1 MMNIIRILIAEDHAM
16 VREGLKL
23 LISSQPHLQVI
34 GEAENGQVAVE
45 RARELMPD
53 IVLMDVSMPEMN
65 GLKATEKLHQECPHV
80 KVLALTRHKDQGYL
94 QEVIRAGAAGYV
106 LKQNT
111 AAELIH
117 AIDAVASGG
126 NYLDPAIAGKLIG
139 RYVGVQA
146 KTNSEMHG
154 ELSPRE
160 AEVLRLIA
168 WGYSNKEIAARID
181 ISIKTVEAHK
191 ANASRKLGLHSR
203 IDIVRFA
210 FLQGWL
216 DEN

>member
-1 MMNIIRILIAEDHAM
+1 MNKIRVLLAEDHAM

-23 LISSQPHLQVI
+23 LIDSQPNMQVI
-34 GEAENGQVAVE
+34 AEAENGQTTVE
-45 RARELMPD
+45 LALELLPE
-53 IVLMDVSMPEMN
+53 IVLMDISLPELN
-65 GLKATEKLHQECPHV
+65 GLKATEKIRQECPQI

-94 QEVIRAGAAGYV
+94 LEIMRAGAAGYV

-117 AIDAVASGG
+117 AIQVVASGG
-126 NYLDPAIAGKLIG
+126 NYLDPAIAGKFIG
-139 RYVGVQA
+139 RYLGGQA
-146 KTNSEMHG
+146 KASSESHG
-154 ELSPRE
+154 DLSPRE

-168 WGYSNKEIAARID
+168 WGYSNKEIAARLE

-191 ANASRKLGLHSR
+191 ANSSRKLGLQSR

-216 DEN
+216 EEN

>member
-1 MMNIIRILIAEDHAM
+1 MNKIRILIAEDHAM
-16 VREGLKL
+16 VREGLKV
-23 LISSQPHLQVI
+23 LIDSQPHLQVI
-34 GEAENGQVAVE
+34 GEAENGQAAVE
-45 RARELMPD
+45 LSRELEPD

-65 GLKATEKLHQECPHV
+65 GLKATERLRQECPHI
-80 KVLALTRHKDQGYL
+80 KILALSRHKDHGYSH
-94 QEVIRAGAAGYV
+94 EMMRAGAAGYV

-117 AIDAVASGG
+117 AIDAVAAGG
-126 NYLDPAIAGKLIG
+126 NYLDPAITGKFIERYIG
-139 RYVGVQA
+139 GQA
-146 KTNSEMHG
+146 KTNGEPQG

-168 WGYSNKEIAARID
+168 CGYSNKEIAARLE

-191 ANASRKLGLHSR
+191 ANSSRKLGLHSR

>member
-1 MMNIIRILIAEDHAM
+1 MNKIRILIAEDHAM
-16 VREGLKL
+16 VRQGLKL
-23 LISSQPHLQVI
+23 LIDSQPHLQVI
-34 GEAENGQVAVE
+34 GEAETGQAAVE
-45 RARELMPD
+45 RSQELMPD
-53 IVLMDVSMPEMN
+53 IVLMDVSMSEMN
-65 GLKATEKLHQECPHV
+65 GLKATERIRRECPHI

-94 QEVIRAGAAGYV
+94 HEMMRAGAAGYV
-106 LKQNT
+106 LKQNS

-117 AIDAVASGG
+117 AIDAVAAGG

-139 RYVGVQA
+139 RYLGGQA
-146 KTNSEMHG
+146 KMNSETQG

-168 WGYSNKEIAARID
+168 WGYSNKEIAAQLE

-191 ANASRKLGLHSR
+191 ANSSRKLGLQSR

-216 DEN
+216 EEN

>member
-1 MMNIIRILIAEDHAM
+1 MKKIRILLAEDHAM

-23 LISSQPHLQVI
+23 LIDSQPHMQVI
-34 GEAENGQVAVE
+34 GEAENGQAAVE
-45 RARELMPD
+45 RSQELMPD
-53 IVLMDVSMPEMN
+53 IVLMDVSLPEMN
-65 GLKATEKLHQECPHV
+65 GLKATEKLRRECPHI
-80 KVLALTRHKDQGYL
+80 KVVALTRHKDQGYL
-94 QEVIRAGAAGYV
+94 HEVMRAGAAGYV

-111 AAELIH
+111 AGELIH
-117 AIDAVASGG
+117 AIEAVASGG
-126 NYLDPAIAGKLIG
+126 NYLDPAIAGKLIE
-139 RYVGVQA
+139 RYIGGQA
-146 KTNSEMHG
+146 KMNSETQG

-168 WGYSNKEIAARID
+168 WGYSNKEIAARLD

-191 ANASRKLGLHSR
+191 AKSSRKLGLQSR

>member
-1 MMNIIRILIAEDHAM
+1 MKKIRILLAEDHAM

-23 LISSQPHLQVI
+23 LIDSQPNMQVI
-34 GEAENGQVAVE
+34 GEAENGQAAVE
-45 RARELMPD
+45 RSQQLMPD
-53 IVLMDVSMPEMN
+53 IVLMDVSLPEMN
-65 GLKATEKLHQECPHV
+65 GLKATEKLRRECPHI
-80 KVLALTRHKDQGYL
+80 KVVALTRHKDQGYL
-94 QEVIRAGAAGYV
+94 HEVMRAGAAGYV

-111 AAELIH
+111 AGELIH
-117 AIDAVASGG
+117 AIEAVAAGG
-126 NYLDPAIAGKLIG
+126 NYLDPAIAGKLIE
-139 RYVGVQA
+139 RYIGGQA
-146 KTNSEMHG
+146 KMNSETQG

-168 WGYSNKEIAARID
+168 WGYSNKEIAARLD

-191 ANASRKLGLHSR
+191 AKSSRKLGLQSR

>member
-1 MMNIIRILIAEDHAM
+1 MNIIRILIAEDHAM

-23 LISSQPHLQVI
+23 LIDSQPHLQVI

-65 GLKATEKLHQECPHV
+65 GLKATEKLRQECPHV
-80 KVLALTRHKDQGYL
+80 KVLVLTRHKDQGYL
-94 QEVIRAGAAGYV
+94 QEVMRAGAAGYV

-126 NYLDPAIAGKLIG
+126 NYLDPAIAGKLIE
-139 RYVGVQA
+139 RYIGGHA
-146 KTNSEMHG
+146 KMNAETPG

-191 ANASRKLGLHSR
+191 ANASRKLALQSR

>member
-1 MMNIIRILIAEDHAM
+1 MNKIRILIAEDHAM
-16 VREGLKL
+16 VREGLKM
-23 LISSQPHLQVI
+23 LIDSQPHMQIV
-34 GEAENGQVAVE
+34 GEAENGQAAVE
-45 RARELMPD
+45 RSRELMPD

-65 GLKATEKLHQECPHV
+65 GLKATEKLRQECPRI
-80 KVLALTRHKDQGYL
+80 KVLALTRHKEQGYL
-94 QEVIRAGAAGYV
+94 HEVMRAGAAGYV

-117 AIDAVASGG
+117 AIEAVASGG
-126 NYLDPAIAGKLIG
+126 KYLDPAIAGKLIG
-139 RYVGVQA
+139 RYIRGQA
-146 KTNSEMHG
+146 KMNLETQG

-168 WGYSNKEIAARID
+168 CGYSNKEIAARLE

-191 ANASRKLGLHSR
+191 ANSSRKLGLQSR

>member
-1 MMNIIRILIAEDHAM
+1 MNVIRILIAEDHAM

-23 LISSQPHLQVI
+23 LIDSQPHMQVI
-34 GEAENGQVAVE
+34 GEAENGQAAVE
-45 RARELMPD
+45 RSQELAPD
-53 IVLMDVSMPEMN
+53 IVLMDVTMPEMN
-65 GLKATEKLHQECPHV
+65 GLKATEKLRQECPHI

-94 QEVIRAGAAGYV
+94 HEMMRAGAAGYV

-139 RYVGVQA
+139 RCIGGQA
-146 KTNSEMHG
+146 KMNSETQG

-160 AEVLRLIA
+160 ADVLRLIA
-168 WGYSNKEIAARID
+168 WGYSNKEIAARLD

-191 ANASRKLGLHSR
+191 ANSCRKLGLQSR
-203 IDIVRFA
+203 IDIVRLA

>member
-1 MMNIIRILIAEDHAM
+1 MMNKIRILIAEDHAM
-16 VREGLKL
+16 VREGLKM

-34 GEAENGQVAVE
+34 GEAETGQVAVE
-45 RARELMPD
+45 RARELKPD

-65 GLKATEKLHQECPHV
+65 GLKATEKLRQECPHV

-94 QEVIRAGAAGYV
+94 QEVMRAGASGYV

-126 NYLDPAIAGKLIG
+126 SYLDPAIAGKLIERYIG
-139 RYVGVQA
+139 RQE
-146 KTNSEMHG
+146 KTNSETQG

-160 AEVLRLIA
+160 AGVLRLIA
-168 WGYSNKEIAARID
+168 WGYSNKEIAARLD

-191 ANASRKLGLHSR
+191 ANASRKLGLQSR

>member
-1 MMNIIRILIAEDHAM
+1 MNKIRILIAEDHAM

-23 LISSQPHLQVI
+23 LISSQSHLQVI

-65 GLKATEKLHQECPHV
+65 GLKATEKLRQECPHI
-80 KVLALTRHKDQGYL
+80 KVLALTRHKDQGYV
-94 QEVIRAGAAGYV
+94 QEVMRAGAAGYV

-126 NYLDPAIAGKLIG
+126 NYLDPAIAGKLIRRSIG
-139 RYVGVQA
+139 SQT
-146 KTNSEMHG
+146 KPNSEMLG

-168 WGYSNKEIAARID
+168 WGYSNKEIAARLE

-191 ANASRKLGLHSR
+191 ANASRKLGLQSR

>member
-1 MMNIIRILIAEDHAM
+1 MNKIRILIAEDHAM
-16 VREGLKL
+16 VREGLRL
-23 LISSQPHLQVI
+23 LIDSQPNMQVI
-34 GEAENGQVAVE
+34 GEAENGQIAVA
-45 RARELMPD
+45 RSHELMPD

-65 GLKATEKLHQECPHV
+65 GLKATEKLRQECPHI
-80 KVLALTRHKDQGYL
+80 KVLALTRHKDQGFL

-117 AIDAVASGG
+117 AIDAVATGG

-139 RYVGVQA
+139 RYIGGQA
-146 KTNSEMHG
+146 KNNSEMQG

-168 WGYSNKEIAARID
+168 WGYSNKEIAGRLD

-191 ANASRKLGLHSR
+191 ANSSRKLGLHSR

>member
-1 MMNIIRILIAEDHAM
+1 MNKIRILIAEDHAM
-16 VREGLKL
+16 VREGLKM
-23 LISSQPHLQVI
+23 LIDSQPHMQVV
-34 GEAENGQVAVE
+34 GEAENGQAAVE
-45 RARELMPD
+45 RSQELGPD
-53 IVLMDVSMPEMN
+53 IVIMDVSMPEMN
-65 GLKATEKLHQECPHV
+65 GLKATEKLQQECPRI
-80 KVLALTRHKDQGYL
+80 KVLALTRHKEQGYL
-94 QEVIRAGAAGYV
+94 HELMRAGAAGYV

-117 AIDAVASGG
+117 AIEAVAAGG
-126 NYLDPAIAGKLIG
+126 KYLDPAIAGKLIG
-139 RYVGVQA
+139 RYVVVQA
-146 KTNSEMHG
+146 KMNPETQG

-168 WGYSNKEIAARID
+168 CGYSNKEIAARLD

-191 ANASRKLGLHSR
+191 ANSSRKLGLQSR

>member
-1 MMNIIRILIAEDHAM
+1 MNKIRILIAEDHAM

-23 LISSQPHLQVI
+23 LIDSQPHLQVI
-34 GEAENGQVAVE
+34 GEAENGEAAVE
-45 RARELMPD
+45 RSQELMPD
-53 IVLMDVSMPEMN
+53 IVLMDISMPEMN
-65 GLKATEKLHQECPHV
+65 GLKATERLRQECPHI

-94 QEVIRAGAAGYV
+94 HEMMRAGAAGYV

-117 AIDAVASGG
+117 AIDAVAAGG

-139 RYVGVQA
+139 RYVGGQT
-146 KTNSEMHG
+146 KMNSETQG
-154 ELSPRE
+154 ELSLRE

-168 WGYSNKEIAARID
+168 WGYSNKEIAARLE

-191 ANASRKLGLHSR
+191 AKSSRKLGLQSR